1 MGALVWGL
9 EHSFSSM
16 LMNTAF
22 CIPLKSRKAVKML
35 DKCLEVVMDWI
46 ESNKLSLNPAKMEVL
61 WGVVPVSGN

>member
-1 MGALVWGL
+1 
-9 EHSFSSM
+9 
-16 LMNTAF
+16 MNTAF